1 MGEHIYTETILVSAP
16 AEVVWAVLADVA
28 RWPEWTE
35 SMREVALLDS
45 PPLREGSRVRI
56 KQPRLPTVTWT
67 VEDVVPVR
75 SFSWAAHSR
84 GVHTVADHRL
94 DPTPNGTL
102 VTLELRQNVPLAGV
116 FHRLFGGLTRRYLR
130 MEAEGLKRRAESV
143 PRGAP

>member
-1 MGEHIYTETILVSAP
+1 MGERIYTETIVVSAP
-16 AEVVWAVLADVA
+16 AEVVWDVLADVA

-35 SMREVALLDS
+35 SMREVGLLDS

-67 VEDVVPVR
+67 VEEVVPVQ
-75 SFSWAAHSR
+75 SFSWAARSG

-94 DPTPNGTL
+94 DPAPDGTV

-116 FHRLFGGLTRRYLR
+116 FHRLFGGLTQRYMR
-130 MEAEGLKRRAESV
+130 MEAEGLKRRAESGPHV
-143 PRGAP
+143 RP